1 MFYKGIKVSY
11 QTKGIDWNYLDN
23 QPKRIPSTLLAAS
36 QNEDDQFQ
44 INTTH
49 NHCPGDDK
57 DVG

>member
-23 QPKRIPSTLLAAS
+23 QPKIIPSTLLAAS

-44 INTTH
+44 INITH
-49 NHCPGDDK
+49 KHCSGDDK